1 MKNKLKTK
9 MKTNKYIHIILMS
22 ILLFS
27 CNSGV
32 SKDKLA
38 SKVRSDI
45 NKELQKRASSTGISL
60 TINSFDLLHKGGKE
74 YSGIL
79 KTTEGGQEY
88 SYQVDVTVDGDSYLW
103 KIVD

>member
-1 MKNKLKTK
+1 MKK
-9 MKTNKYIHIILMS
+9 ILYS
-22 ILLFS
+22 LLISVLLIS
-27 CNSGV
+27 CNGGV
-32 SKDKLA
+32 SKDQLA

-45 NKELQKRASSTGISL
+45 NVELQKRASSAGISL

-88 SYQVDVTVDGDSYLW
+88 TYQVDVTVDGDSYMW
-103 KIVD
+103 KIVE